1 MLCASQYSTVCV
13 VRLSGDRSTVIVF
26 LFSLFFLTLT
36 CRIVFHCRRLYFNFT
51 YFMFF
56 YNIFLGLVSCLL
68 RILKAM
74 FVGIVF
80 LSRLDNSTLPRRF
93 EFIDPG
99 RSGDRVGRSGESG
112 K

>member
-1 MLCASQYSTVCV
+1 MCGQV
-13 VRLSGDRSTVIVF
+13 VWRPKHSCCFFVF
-26 LFSLFFLTLT
+26 LFFLTLT

-99 RSGDRVGRSGESG
+99 RSGDRVGRSGESDRQVWSIG
-112 K
+112 